1 MEQHNDG
8 ILYVN
13 DNCIGCTKC
22 ISNCSIIS
30 ANVSTFEN
38 GVARVR
44 LDSDKCN
51 HCGKCIR
58 LCTHNAREY
67 KDDIE
72 EFINAL
78 FNNEDISLVVSP
90 SFYILYG
97 EKAYQ
102 ILGYLKSIGVKK
114 IYDSAFGAEIA
125 VWATANYIK
134 QHEKDPDRAFI
145 TSTCPALVNFIELYF
160 PNLLDKMFPI
170 QSPSTCTAIYA
181 RKYLGEKGKLALLS
195 PCIAKKDEN
204 EDANTFNNIQY
215 NITFLHL
222 LQHFK
227 NVDFSNYYAESDL
240 STSGLGNIISLPG
253 GFKEAV
259 SYFFPKGSYFMNYS
273 GFSQDMFKKLSFSD
287 KQEYSACK
295 PLLVEV
301 LGCVNG
307 CHEGPCVENENFG
320 TPIVYERINQ
330 LREKCYENFITSE
343 DYDFNFQQLNELHKN
358 LALQDYYRKFNN
370 RYEKPADIP
379 QSTFDIIFATMSK
392 NTPAKQNI
400 NCGSCGYPTCRT
412 MATAIAYG
420 YNTKENCIHYMKERM
435 NDLYH
440 TDILTGL
447 LNLQAFKD
455 KTTRLIQTETNK
467 QYILCMCDINNFKI
481 VNNLYGNIAGDAV
494 LLKITDTLKEL
505 LGKERLLARVA
516 GGQFAFCVE
525 YEIDFLEKLRK
536 CKNFNCEHA
545 GTEILVTMRFGLY
558 IIKDINEPVSKMLG
572 AATIAMDYVQSAM
585 YNTYTIYTE
594 KMRKNLLRSAEIT
607 AQFNAAIENNE
618 FHIYMQ
624 PQYYI
629 ETNELSGAEV
639 LCRWIKTDGTIIN
652 PKEFI
657 PIAEKSKFIRTLDKL
672 IWEKTFKILRTWLD
686 EGIDLCPVSLNA
698 SRYNIQ
704 NEDFIPFIEHLTN
717 TYQIPA
723 SLIHIE
729 VTESAAMDNTEECSK
744 RLERLRSMGFKI
756 AMDDFGSGYSSLNAL
771 KDIPIDIVKLDMGFL
786 SETDNT
792 DKGYSILTSVVK
804 MAKSLKLITIAEG
817 VEKEDQLSFLKAIDC
832 DIIQGFLFAK
842 PVPADEYKKLLQKKD
857 KSSAVKITTHS
868 GQLNIDKFHDIYSVE
883 NFMFETCM
891 GAAAIIKLEG
901 SSLRVERCNQKGF
914 EIFKL
919 KTNSISDLKTIINAF
934 DNTDSRNLLIKT
946 IKENAESKT
955 ESDCTL
961 AFSNGLVEPNA
972 IVWLKIHI
980 NFINSDNKTKVLLLT
995 FEDITGEKN
1004 NAAALT
1010 LANNQL
1016 KFLLENSMIGMCL
1029 MRVTLDPKN
1038 LSKAVKVQVLEANQ
1052 RFMDSSGYSQEDLL
1066 KWDSKSAMG
1075 VIHPLDLPGFV
1086 LTLTK
1091 AFMNKFKDPFEYVYR
1106 AKCKNNEYVLT
1117 KMMASGVQ
1125 ETKNTFLFA
1134 TNYIPYT
1141 DNDKEKINNIKSNN
1155 EKK

>member
-1 MEQHNDG
+1 MGQQNDG
-8 ILYVN
+8 ILFVN

-97 EKAYQ
+97 EKAHQ

-134 QHEKDPDRAFI
+134 QHENDPNRAFI

-170 QSPSTCTAIYA
+170 QSPSICTAIYA
-181 RKYLGEKGKLALLS
+181 RKYLGEKGKIALLS
-195 PCIAKKDEN
+195 PCIAKKDDN
-204 EDANTFNNIQY
+204 DDANTFNNIQY
-215 NITFLHL
+215 NITFTHL

-227 NVDFSNYYAESDL
+227 NVDFSSYYAESDL
-240 STSGLGNIISLPG
+240 STTGLGNIISIAG

-259 SYFFPKGSYFMNYS
+259 SYFFPKGSYFTNFS
-273 GFSQDMFKKLSFSD
+273 GFSQDMFKKLSFSEN
-287 KQEYSACK
+287 KEYSACK
-295 PLLVEV
+295 PLLAEV
-301 LGCVNG
+301 LGCING
-307 CHEGPCVENENFG
+307 CQEGPCVEKENFG
-320 TPIVYERINQ
+320 APIVYERVNQ
-330 LREKCYENFITSE
+330 LRKKCYENFITSE
-343 DYDFNFQQLNELHKN
+343 DYDLNFQKLNEQHKN
-358 LALQDYYRKFNN
+358 LALNDYYRKFTD

-379 QSTFDIIFATMSK
+379 QSTYDIIFVTMSK
-392 NTPAKQNI
+392 NTTAKQNI
-400 NCGSCGYPTCRT
+400 NCGTCGYPTCKT

-435 NDLYH
+435 NDLYR
-440 TDILTGL
+440 TDVLTGL

-455 KTTRLIQTETNK
+455 KTSRLINTNTDK
-467 QYILCMCDINNFKI
+467 QYILCMSDINNFKVI
-481 VNNLYGNIAGDAV
+481 NNLYGNIAGDAV
-494 LLKITDTLKEL
+494 LLKIADALKEL
-505 LGKERLLARVA
+505 LGNEHVLARV
-516 GGQFAFCVE
+516 GGGVFAFCVE

-536 CKNFNCEHA
+536 CKNFCCEHA
-545 GTEILVTMRFGLY
+545 GTEIFVTMRFGLY
-558 IIKDINEPVSKMLG
+558 IIKDIDEPITRMLN
-572 AATIAMDYVQSAM
+572 AATIAMDYAQSSM

-607 AQFNAAIENNE
+607 AQFNSAIENDE
-618 FHIYMQ
+618 FHVYMQ
-624 PQYYI
+624 PQYNI
-629 ETNELSGAEV
+629 GTNELSGAEV

-652 PKEFI
+652 PNEFI

-672 IWEKTFKILRTWLD
+672 MWEKTFKLVRTWLD
-686 EGIDLCPVSLNA
+686 EGIELQPVSLNA

-704 NEDFIPFIEHLTN
+704 NEDFIPFIEHLIN
-717 TYQIPA
+717 RYQIPT

-729 VTESAAMDNTEECSK
+729 ITESAAMSDTEEISK
-744 RLERLRSMGFKI
+744 RLERLRGIGFKI
-756 AMDDFGSGYSSLNAL
+756 AMDDFGSGYSSLNSL
-771 KDIPIDIVKLDMGFL
+771 KDIPIDIVKLDMGFF

-792 DKGYSILTSVVK
+792 DKGYSILTSVVR
-804 MAKSLKLITIAEG
+804 MAKSLKLTTIAEG
-817 VEKEDQLSFLKAIDC
+817 VEKEEQLSFLKAIDC

-842 PVPADEYKKLLQKKD
+842 PIPADEYKKLLLKAD
-857 KSSAVKITTHS
+857 KSSDVKITTHS

-883 NFMFETCM
+883 NYMFENYM
-891 GAAAIIKLEG
+891 GAAAILKIEG
-901 SSLRVERCNQKGF
+901 SSISVERCNQKGF
-914 EIFKL
+914 EILKL
-919 KTNSISDLKTIINAF
+919 KNNSLSDLKTMINSI
-934 DNTDSRNLLIKT
+934 DNADSKNYLVKT
-946 IKENAESKT
+946 IKETVQTAGET
-955 ESDCTL
+955 ECTL
-961 AFSNGLVEPNA
+961 PFSNCFTEPT
-972 IVWLKIHI
+972 ITIWLKIHI
-980 NFINSDNKTKVLLLT
+980 NFIEPDKKNPILLLSL
-995 FEDITGEKN
+995 EDMTNEKN
-1004 NAAALT
+1004 TSAALT
-1010 LANNQL
+1010 LANSQL

-1038 LSKAVKVQVLEANQ
+1038 MLKAAKVQVLEANQ
-1052 RFMDSSGYSQEDLL
+1052 RFMESSGYSETDLL
-1066 KWDSKSAMG
+1066 KWDLKSSLG
-1075 VIHPLDLPGFV
+1075 VVHPLDRPGFV
-1086 LTLTK
+1086 ISLSK
-1091 AFMNKFKDPFEYVYR
+1091 AFLNKFKEPFEYVYR

-1117 KMMASGVQ
+1117 KMIASGVE

-1134 TNYIPYT
+1134 TNYISYT
-1141 DNDKEKINNIKSNN
+1141 EEDKDRLKT
-1155 EKK
+1155 KK